1 MFIERGPAHAQTCE
15 DQAAMRRYARHPGQG
30 ELLLAERRIVAG
42 SIWHA
47 DQIAAIIVSPS
58 VIGAT
63 ECVRVAAVALAYG
76 VAAMHA
82 SIQHQV
88 DLAVLVARDDHRLQ
102 PDLARYVVPWFWNLA
117 LMSHIY
123 PFAIPNLFQFLTKDR
138 GIVVDL
144 AVDAIALNE

>member
-102 PDLARYVVPWFWNLA
+102 SDLASYIVARFRNFTLISYVD
-117 LMSHIY
+117 
-123 PFAIPNLFQFLTKDR
+123 PFAIPNLFQLFTKD
-138 GIVVDL
+138 
-144 AVDAIALNE
+144 